1 LAEVR
6 QSNVLL
12 EREPELK
19 RLRDAVSRAAAGDG
33 GLVVIGGPAGI
44 GKTALLRAAAT
55 MAEQAGMR
63 TLRAKGSD
71 LEQEF
76 AFGVVRQLFEGPVA
90 NAGPE
95 ERATLLAGAAQ
106 LAGPLFDP
114 GPAPVLAPAPALATP
129 APEASWDGATQP
141 ADRRFTL
148 VHSLYWLTS
157 NISRTAP
164 ITFVVDDC
172 HWADAPSMRF
182 LAYVNGRC
190 EQLGALVIL
199 TVRDGEP
206 SIAQE
211 LLVALRADPRATL
224 IEPAWLSGEA
234 VGTLVRSV
242 LGADADPE
250 FCAACAAASA
260 GNPFLV
266 RELLAELEVEGV
278 EPVAANLSRV
288 ESVRIE
294 SVSRAVVARLNRLGT
309 DSRNLAR
316 AVAVLENASL
326 RQASTLA
333 GIAAPSARRAAD
345 RLISAQILAP
355 AASLAFVHPL
365 VRWAVYERIPAAA
378 LADGHRRAGLMLA
391 AEGARSTRVGAHLMR
406 GEPAGD
412 GTVVALL
419 RDAARDALAD
429 GAPDTA
435 VRLLR
440 RSLSEPPEP
449 VMRGTVLAEL
459 GEAEAL
465 ARDPA
470 AAAHL
475 TEALALLDDQPS
487 RARLTCALSELLVWD
502 GRPGDAHALD
512 MQVLKEFGPDAPA
525 SLRAVL
531 ETIAAAAASVDGR
544 LARELEFRLG
554 ALREL
559 AAAAGPAGRG
569 LLVFDACWQA
579 VRGPYTGDWR
589 GLLDAGLDGG
599 RLVAEEPFGPQMA
612 RYAIAALVLAD
623 EGGWAR
629 DQIASVRAD
638 TLSRGSINA
647 HVAGLTWS
655 ALLALREGQ
664 VATAEVEARATLEL
678 AGRHELGW
686 AKIWLAVILGQAL
699 LERGA
704 LSAAGDVLARVP
716 EQVASPTAA
725 SAHALFALGRLRL
738 EEGRMA
744 EAAAALRSAGQRAIV
759 DNPNSFPWRS
769 TLALALTTAEPDAA
783 RALAAEELES
793 ARRFGQPRGIGVALR
808 ACGIL
813 RGGAEGIA
821 LLAEAADVLRASPA
835 RLELAR
841 TLYHLGAAQRRAGQR
856 SAARQPL
863 REVLSLAQECGAS
876 LLAARVHE
884 EIAATGVHLR
894 RDHLSGPEALTPSER
909 RVAELAAGGLTNREI
924 SQTLYVTVKT
934 VGTHLGHIYDKLGL
948 EGPEARERLAA
959 MLALGRAPDAR
970 AGPGSPAAAAL
981 PTGPPAAPPAAPQTA
996 PPKGQP
1002 AGPAPAGP
1010 PTGPRRSRSSPRPA
1024 RTLDGAQRG

>member
-1 LAEVR
+1 LADVR
-6 QSNVLL
+6 HGDVLL
-12 EREPELK
+12 ERDPELNW
-19 RLRDAVSRAAAGDG
+19 LRDAVRRAAGGAG

-76 AFGVVRQLFEGPVA
+76 AFGVVRQLFEGPLADV
-90 NAGPE
+90 GRE
-95 ERATLLAGAAQ
+95 ERAELFAGAAR
-106 LAGPLFDP
+106 LAGPLFEP
-114 GPAPVLAPAPALATP
+114 GPAPAPSLAAARAPD
-129 APEASWDGATQP
+129 APGEDATQI

-157 NISRTAP
+157 NMSRAAP
-164 ITFVVDDC
+164 IAFVVDDC

-182 LAYVNGRC
+182 LAYINGRC
-190 EQLGALVIL
+190 EQLGVLAIL

-211 LLVALRADPRATL
+211 LLAALRADPRATL
-224 IEPAWLSGEA
+224 IEPASLSDEA
-234 VGTLVRSV
+234 VGTLVRSA
-242 LGADADPE
+242 LGAHADPE
-250 FCAACAAASA
+250 FCAACARASA

-266 RELLAELEVEGV
+266 KELIAELEVECV
-278 EPVAANLSRV
+278 EPLAANLPRV
-288 ESVRIE
+288 ESLRIE

-316 AVAVLENASL
+316 AVAVLESASL

-333 GIAAPSARRAAD
+333 GIDAARARRAAD
-345 RLISAQILAP
+345 RLISAQIVAP

-378 LADGHRRAGLMLA
+378 LADGHRRAGLLLA
-391 AEGARSTRVGAHLMR
+391 TEGARSTRVGAHLMR

-412 GTVVALL
+412 PTVVALL

-449 VMRGTVLAEL
+449 ARRGVVLAEL

-465 ARDPA
+465 AREPA

-475 TEALALLDDQPS
+475 TEALALLDDPAT
-487 RARLTCALSELLVWD
+487 RARLTCALSELLMWD

-512 MQVLKEFGPDAPA
+512 MQVLRELGPDAPA

-531 ETIAAAAASVDGR
+531 ETVAAAAASVDAR
-544 LARELEFRLG
+544 LAGELESRLPR
-554 ALREL
+554 LREL
-559 AAAAGPAGRG
+559 AVAAGPSGRG

-579 VRGPYTGDWR
+579 VRGPYAGAWR

-599 RLVAEEPFGPQMA
+599 RLAAEEPCGPQMA

-623 EGGWAR
+623 EVGWAR
-629 DQIASVRAD
+629 DQIAAVRAD

-664 VATAEVEARATLEL
+664 VATAEAEARATLEL
-678 AGRHELGW
+678 AVRHELGW
-686 AKIWLAVILGQAL
+686 AKIWLAAILGQAL

-704 LSAAGDVLARVP
+704 LSAASDVLARVP
-716 EQVASPTAA
+716 EQVAAATAA
-725 SAHALFALGRLRL
+725 SAHALHALGRVRL
-738 EEGRMA
+738 EEGRMR
-744 EAAAALRSAGQRAIV
+744 EAADAVRSAGQRIIV
-759 DNPNSFPWRS
+759 DNPNALPWRS
-769 TLALALTTAEPDAA
+769 TLALALARAEPDAA
-783 RALAAEELES
+783 RALAAEELEH
-793 ARRFGQPRGIGVALR
+793 ARRFGQPRGVGVALR
-808 ACGIL
+808 TCGLL
-813 RGGAEGIA
+813 RGGADGIA
-821 LLAEAADVLRASPA
+821 LLGEAAEVLRASPA

-863 REVLSLAQECGAS
+863 REVLSLAQACGAS
-876 LLAARVHE
+876 LLGSRVHE

-909 RVAELAAGGLTNREI
+909 RVAELAASGLTNREI
-924 SQTLYVTVKT
+924 GRALFVTVKT
-934 VGTHLGHIYDKLGL
+934 VGTHLGHIYDKLDL

-959 MLALGRAPDAR
+959 MLAVVAAPDAR
-970 AGPGSPAAAAL
+970 AGP
-981 PTGPPAAPPAAPQTA
+981 APPS
-996 PPKGQP
+996 
-1002 AGPAPAGP
+1002 
-1010 PTGPRRSRSSPRPA
+1010 GPRRARPGPGPRPA

>member
-1 LAEVR
+1 M
-6 QSNVLL
+6 LL
-12 EREPELK
+12 ERDRELN
-19 RLRDAVSRAAAGDG
+19 RLRDAVRRAAGGAG

-44 GKTALLRAAAT
+44 GKTALLRAAGA
-55 MAEQAGMR
+55 MAEEAGMR
-63 TLRAKGSD
+63 TLRARGSD

-76 AFGVVRQLFEGPVA
+76 AFGLVRQLFEGPLASVGA
-90 NAGPE
+90 D
-95 ERATLLAGAAQ
+95 ERAALLAGAAA
-106 LAGPLFDP
+106 LAGPLFEP
-114 GPAPVLAPAPALATP
+114 GPTPEPAPSLATP
-129 APEASWDGATQP
+129 APELSGEDATQP

-157 NISRTAP
+157 NLSRAAP
-164 ITFVVDDC
+164 IAFVVDDC

-182 LAYVNGRC
+182 LAYITARS

-211 LLVALRADPRATL
+211 LLVALRADPRATT
-224 IEPAWLSGEA
+224 IEPASLSDEA
-234 VGTLVRSV
+234 VGTLVRCA
-242 LGADADPE
+242 LGPEADPE
-250 FCAACAAASA
+250 FCAACARASA

-266 RELLAELEVEGV
+266 RELIAELEVERV
-278 EPVAANLSRV
+278 EPVAANLARV
-288 ESVRIE
+288 ETVRIE

-316 AVAVLENASL
+316 AVAVLESASL

-333 GIAAPSARRAAD
+333 GMEPPRARRAAD
-345 RLISAQILAP
+345 RLISAQIIAP
-355 AASLAFVHPL
+355 AAVLAFVHPL

-378 LADGHRRAGLMLA
+378 LADGHRRAGLLLA
-391 AEGARSTRVGAHLMR
+391 AEGARSTRVGAQLMR

-412 GTVVALL
+412 PTVVALL

-440 RSLSEPPEP
+440 RSLSEPPAP
-449 VMRGTVLAEL
+449 AMRGVVLADL

-465 ARDPA
+465 AREPA

-475 TEALALLDDQPS
+475 AEALALLDDQAT

-502 GRPGDAHALD
+502 GRAGDAHALD
-512 MQVLKEFGPDAPA
+512 MQVLEEFGPDAPA

-531 ETIAAAAASVDGR
+531 ETVAAAAASLDAR
-544 LARELEFRLG
+544 LAGELEARRP

-559 AAAAGPAGRG
+559 AGAAGPSGRG

-579 VRGPYTGDWR
+579 VRGPYYGDWR

-599 RLVAEEPFGPQMA
+599 RLVAEEPSGPQMA

-623 EGGWAR
+623 EVEWAR
-629 DQIASVRAD
+629 DQIAAVRSD

-647 HVAGLTWS
+647 HVAGLTWG
-655 ALLALREGQ
+655 ALLALREGR
-664 VATAEVEARATLEL
+664 VATAEAEARATLEL
-678 AGRHELGW
+678 AMRHEVGW
-686 AKIWLAVILGQAL
+686 AKIWLAAILGQAL

-704 LSAAGDVLARVP
+704 LSAAGDLLARVP
-716 EQVASPTAA
+716 EQVTTTAA
-725 SAHALFALGRLRL
+725 SAHALYALGRVRL
-738 EEGRMA
+738 EEGRMR
-744 EAAAALRSAGQRAIV
+744 EAAAAVRSAGQRIIV
-759 DNPNSFPWRS
+759 DNPNALPWRS
-769 TLALALTTAEPDAA
+769 TLALALSTSDPDAA
-783 RALAAEELES
+783 RALATEELGH
-793 ARRFGQPRGIGVALR
+793 AHRFGQPRGVGVALR
-808 ACGIL
+808 TCGL
-813 RGGAEGIA
+813 LHGGADGIA
-821 LLAEAADVLRASPA
+821 LLAEAADVLRDSPA

-856 SAARQPL
+856 SAARGPL
-863 REVLSLAQECGAS
+863 REVLLLAQECGAS
-876 LLAARVHE
+876 LLARRVHD

-909 RVAELAAGGLTNREI
+909 RVAELAASGLTNREI
-924 SQTLYVTVKT
+924 SRALFVTVKT

-959 MLALGRAPDAR
+959 MLPVGTTADPRADPPPLA
-970 AGPGSPAAAAL
+970 PGLA
-981 PTGPPAAPPAAPQTA
+981 
-996 PPKGQP
+996 
-1002 AGPAPAGP
+1002 
-1010 PTGPRRSRSSPRPA
+1010 GPRRHRASASPGPRSA
-1024 RTLDGAQRG
+1024 RRLDGAQRG

>member
-1 LAEVR
+1 VR
-6 QSNVLL
+6 HVDVLL
-12 EREPELK
+12 ERDPELN
-19 RLRDAVSRAAAGDG
+19 RLRDVVRRAAAGAG

-44 GKTALLRAAAT
+44 GKTALLRAAGA
-55 MAEQAGMR
+55 MAERAGMR
-63 TLRAKGSD
+63 TLRARGSD

-76 AFGVVRQLFEGPVA
+76 AFGVVRQLFEGPLA
-90 NAGPE
+90 SALPE
-95 ERATLLAGAAQ
+95 ERAALLAGAAA
-106 LAGPLFDP
+106 LAGPLFEP
-114 GPAPVLAPAPALATP
+114 GPAPAPSLAAAR
-129 APEASWDGATQP
+129 APEDAIQP

-157 NISRTAP
+157 NISRSAP
-164 ITFVVDDC
+164 IAFVVDDC

-182 LAYVNGRC
+182 LAYINGRC
-190 EQLGALVIL
+190 EQLGALAIL

-206 SIAQE
+206 SIAEE
-211 LLVALRADPRATL
+211 LLAALCADPRATV
-224 IEPAWLSGEA
+224 IEPASLSDKA
-234 VGTLVRSV
+234 VGTLVRSA
-242 LGADADPE
+242 LGAHADPE
-250 FCAACAAASA
+250 FCAACARASA
-260 GNPFLV
+260 GNPLLV
-266 RELLAELEVEGV
+266 RELIAELEVECV
-278 EPVAANLSRV
+278 EPSAANLPRV
-288 ESVRIE
+288 ESLRIE

-316 AVAVLENASL
+316 AVAVLESASL

-333 GIAAPSARRAAD
+333 GIDAARARRAAD
-345 RLISAQILAP
+345 RLISAQIVAP

-378 LADGHRRAGLMLA
+378 LADGHRRAGLLLA
-391 AEGARSTRVGAHLMR
+391 SEGARSTRVGAHLMR

-412 GTVVALL
+412 PTVVALL

-449 VMRGTVLAEL
+449 GRRGVVLAEL

-465 ARDPA
+465 AREPA

-475 TEALALLDDQPS
+475 TEALALLDDPAT
-487 RARLTCALSELLVWD
+487 RARLTCALSELLMWD
-502 GRPGDAHALD
+502 ARAGDAHALD
-512 MQVLKEFGPDAPA
+512 MQVLQELGPDAPA

-531 ETIAAAAASVDGR
+531 ETVAAAAASVDAR
-544 LARELEFRLG
+544 LAGELESRLPR
-554 ALREL
+554 LREL
-559 AAAAGPAGRG
+559 AAAAGPSGRG

-579 VRGPYTGDWR
+579 VRGPYAGDWR

-623 EGGWAR
+623 EVGWAR
-629 DQIASVRAD
+629 DQIAAVRAD

-647 HVAGLTWS
+647 HVAGLTWG

-664 VATAEVEARATLEL
+664 VATAEAEARATLEL
-678 AGRHELGW
+678 AVRHELGW
-686 AKIWLAVILGQAL
+686 AKIWLAAILGQAL

-716 EQVASPTAA
+716 EEVATPTAA
-725 SAHALFALGRLRL
+725 SAHALHALGRVRL
-738 EEGRMA
+738 EQGRMR
-744 EAAAALRSAGQRAIV
+744 EAADAVRSAGQRIIV
-759 DNPNSFPWRS
+759 DNPNALPWRS
-769 TLALALTTAEPDAA
+769 TLALAVATAEPDAA
-783 RALAAEELES
+783 RALASEELEH
-793 ARRFGQPRGIGVALR
+793 ARRFGQPRGVGVALR
-808 ACGIL
+808 TCGL
-813 RGGAEGIA
+813 LSEGADGIA
-821 LLAEAADVLRASPA
+821 LLGEAAELLRASPA

-856 SAARQPL
+856 SAAREPL
-863 REVLSLAQECGAS
+863 REVLLLAQECGAS
-876 LLAARVHE
+876 LLASRVHE

-909 RVAELAAGGLTNREI
+909 RVAELAASGLTNREI
-924 SQTLYVTVKT
+924 SRALFVTVKT
-934 VGTHLGHIYDKLGL
+934 VGTHLGHIYDKLDL

-959 MLALGRAPDAR
+959 MLQVVAAPDAR
-970 AGPGSPAAAAL
+970 AGPAAAG
-981 PTGPPAAPPAAPQTA
+981 TQS
-996 PPKGQP
+996 
-1002 AGPAPAGP
+1002 
-1010 PTGPRRSRSSPRPA
+1010 GPRRGRPGPGPRPA

>member
-1 LAEVR
+1 LADVR
-6 QSNVLL
+6 HGEVLL
-12 EREPELK
+12 ERDPELN
-19 RLRDAVSRAAAGDG
+19 RLRDVVRRAVAGGG

-44 GKTALLRAAAT
+44 GKTALLRAAGA

-63 TLRAKGSD
+63 TLRGRGSD

-76 AFGVVRQLFEGPVA
+76 AFGVVRQLFEGPLA
-90 NAGPE
+90 SAAPE
-95 ERATLLAGAAQ
+95 ERAALLAGAAT
-106 LAGPLFDP
+106 LAGPLFEP
-114 GPAPVLAPAPALATP
+114 GPAPAPSLAARAPD
-129 APEASWDGATQP
+129 APGEDATQP

-148 VHSLYWLTS
+148 VHSLYWLST
-157 NISRTAP
+157 NLSRAAP
-164 ITFVVDDC
+164 IAFLVDDG

-182 LAYVNGRC
+182 LAYINGRC

-211 LLVALRADPRATL
+211 LLAALRADPRATL
-224 IEPAWLSGEA
+224 IEPASLSEEA
-234 VGTLVRSV
+234 VGTLVRSA
-242 LGADADPE
+242 LGAHADPE
-250 FCAACAAASA
+250 FCAACARASA

-266 RELLAELEVEGV
+266 RELIAELEVERV
-278 EPVAANLSRV
+278 EPVTANLPRA

-316 AVAVLENASL
+316 AVAVLESASL

-333 GIAAPSARRAAD
+333 GIDAARSRRAAD
-345 RLISAQILAP
+345 RLISAQIVAP

-378 LADGHRRAGLMLA
+378 LADGHRRAGLLLA
-391 AEGARSTRVGAHLMR
+391 TEGARSTRVGAHLMR

-412 GTVVALL
+412 PTVVALL

-440 RSLSEPPEP
+440 RSLSEPPAP
-449 VMRGTVLAEL
+449 AMRGIVLAEL

-465 ARDPA
+465 AREPA

-475 TEALALLDDQPS
+475 TEALALLEDPAT
-487 RARLTCALSELLVWD
+487 RTRLTCALSELLVWD

-512 MQVLKEFGPDAPA
+512 MQVLQELGPDAPA

-531 ETIAAAAASVDGR
+531 ETVAAAAASVDAR
-544 LARELEFRLG
+544 LAGELESRLPR
-554 ALREL
+554 LREL
-559 AAAAGPAGRG
+559 AGAAGPSGRG

-579 VRGPYTGDWR
+579 VRGPYAGDWR

-599 RLVAEEPFGPQMA
+599 RLVAEEPCGPQMA

-623 EGGWAR
+623 EVGWAR
-629 DQIASVRAD
+629 DQIAAVRAD

-664 VATAEVEARATLEL
+664 LATAEAEARATLEL
-678 AGRHELGW
+678 AMRHEVGW

-716 EQVASPTAA
+716 EQGATPTAA
-725 SAHALFALGRLRL
+725 SAHALFALGRVRL
-738 EEGRMA
+738 EEGRMP
-744 EAAAALRSAGQRAIV
+744 EAADAVRSAGQRIIV
-759 DNPNSFPWRS
+759 DNPNSLPWRS
-769 TLALALTTAEPDAA
+769 TLALAVATAEPDAA
-783 RALAAEELES
+783 RALATEELEH
-793 ARRFGQPRGIGVALR
+793 ARRFGQPRGVGVALR
-808 ACGIL
+808 TCGLL
-813 RGGAEGIA
+813 RGGADGIA
-821 LLAEAADVLRASPA
+821 LLGEAADVLRASPA

-856 SAARQPL
+856 SAAREPL
-863 REVLSLAQECGAS
+863 REGMLLAQECGAS
-876 LLAARVHE
+876 LLASRVHE
-884 EIAATGVHLR
+884 EMAATGVHLR

-909 RVAELAAGGLTNREI
+909 RVAELAASGLTNREI
-924 SQTLYVTVKT
+924 SQALFVTVKT
-934 VGTHLGHIYDKLGL
+934 VGTHLGHIYDKLDL

-959 MLALGRAPDAR
+959 MLQVGTVSDAR
-970 AGPGSPAAAAL
+970 AGPAPA
-981 PTGPPAAPPAAPQTA
+981 
-996 PPKGQP
+996 
-1002 AGPAPAGP
+1002 APAGP
-1010 PTGPRRSRSSPRPA
+1010 RRDRPGPRPA

>member
-1 LAEVR
+1 M
-6 QSNVLL
+6 LL
-12 EREPELK
+12 EREPELN
-19 RLRDAVSRAAAGDG
+19 RLRDTVRQAAGGAG

-44 GKTALLRAAAT
+44 GKTALLKAAAS
-55 MAEQAGMR
+55 MAEEAGMR

-76 AFGVVRQLFEGPVA
+76 AFGVVRQLFEGPLASAV
-90 NAGPE
+90 PE
-95 ERATLLAGAAQ
+95 ERAALLAGAAT
-106 LAGPLFDP
+106 LAAPLFEP
-114 GPAPVLAPAPALATP
+114 GPAPVPAPILAVP
-129 APEASWDGATQP
+129 ASEASGDGVTQP

-164 ITFVVDDC
+164 IAFVVDDC

-224 IEPAWLSGEA
+224 IEPASLSDEA
-234 VGTLVRSV
+234 VGTLVRCA

-250 FCAACAAASA
+250 FCAACARASA

-266 RELLAELEVEGV
+266 RELIAELEVEGV
-278 EPVAANLSRV
+278 GPVVANLSRV

-333 GIAAPSARRAAD
+333 GMAAPCARRAAD
-345 RLISAQILAP
+345 RLISAQIVAP

-365 VRWAVYERIPAAA
+365 IRRAVYERIPAAA
-378 LADGHRRAGLMLA
+378 LADGHRRAGLLLA

-412 GTVVALL
+412 STVVALL

-429 GAPDTA
+429 GAPETA
-435 VRLLR
+435 VHLLR

-449 VMRGTVLAEL
+449 AMRGTVLAEL

-475 TEALALLDDQPS
+475 SEALALLDDQATRS
-487 RARLTCALSELLVWD
+487 RLACALSELLVWD

-512 MQVLKEFGPDAPA
+512 MQLLEELGPDAPA
-525 SLRAVL
+525 SQRAVL

-544 LARELEFRLG
+544 LSHELESRLG

-589 GLLDAGLDGG
+589 ALLDAGLDGG
-599 RLVAEEPFGPQMA
+599 RLVAEEPTGPQMA

-638 TLSRGSINA
+638 TLSRGSVSA

-664 VATAEVEARATLEL
+664 VATAEVEARATLAL

-686 AKIWLAVILGQAL
+686 AKIWLAAILGQAL

-704 LSAAGDVLARVP
+704 LSAARDVLARMP

-738 EEGRMA
+738 EEGRTP

-759 DNPNSFPWRS
+759 DNPNSLPWRS
-769 TLALALTTAEPDAA
+769 TLALALATAEPVAA
-783 RALAAEELES
+783 QALVAEELEH

-813 RGGAEGIA
+813 RGGADGIE
-821 LLAEAADVLRASPA
+821 LLAEAAEVLRASPA

-841 TLYHLGAAQRRAGQR
+841 TLYHLGAAQRRSGQR
-856 SAARQPL
+856 SAAREPL

-876 LLAARVHE
+876 LLASRVHE

-909 RVAELAAGGLTNREI
+909 RVAELAASGLTNREI
-924 SQTLYVTVKT
+924 SQALFVSVKT
-934 VGTHLGHIYDKLGL
+934 VGTHLGHIYDKLDL

-959 MLALGRAPDAR
+959 MLELGNPSDAR
-970 AGPGSPAAAAL
+970 AGPPSS
-981 PTGPPAAPPAAPQTA
+981 
-996 PPKGQP
+996 
-1002 AGPAPAGP
+1002 APAG
-1010 PTGPRRSRSSPRPA
+1010 TRRGRPSPRQA
-1024 RTLDGAQRG
+1024 RALDGAQRG